1 MVPWYHM
8 VKCWILIEL
17 SNILRAFLKE
27 YKIICLDDEDLF
39 LNSRPLCC
47 DCPTGVCCK
56 LHETPVSIT
65 DILITIGLLLLMVRV
80 TKFGILSYRVFFL
93 LQDPLNGAI
102 YVTHDIYQNNNSSRV
117 ICCLQNLKRLKG
129 CCTSSFAEED
139 AKWGQLSFILE
150 HISWVALSSGQ
161 FKLYWS
167 K

>member
-1 MVPWYHM
+1 MCTFLSQLKKWISINLYETDNNTHLQFSLMTMLSLPDSLLTKFKDIWTIWHPREYHT
-8 VKCWILIEL
+8 V
-17 SNILRAFLKE
+17 FF
-27 YKIICLDDEDLF
+27 Y
-39 LNSRPLCC
+39 
-47 DCPTGVCCK
+47 
-56 LHETPVSIT
+56 IT

-93 LQDPLNGAI
+93 LQDPLNGAAI